1 MEEEKKNVN
10 KYHNQSIYVWV
21 VVLILSYFLGQAI
34 FSDAGNA
41 FGTQPY
47 GYAILA
53 IICGYILGT
62 ILYELG
68 KLIFGKI
75 AGYNLIYIN
84 LFGFTF
90 IKNKDNKTSFKFT
103 KFENYG
109 GKTLMAPKSNKS
121 CLSLYLLGGSIFSS
135 IITALMIV
143 GSHLLVQEIGL
154 RMLIYIEYIMAT
166 VMLII
171 LLFNLAPFLND
182 DLFDGFVLRLVHH
195 YKFKEQ
201 YHKILLE
208 ENALITG
215 RGELLYFEDVDYS
228 NPLISKASLY
238 NYYYLLDK
246 DEEKAKEMLQIG
258 LDNSNYLPD
267 ESVGILLSN
276 KYYFKLM
283 NDNYEKVGEEFYK
296 EEKEY
301 RKIAVNYNN
310 YETIKTALLISSL
323 VDSSYDLYE
332 HILNV
337 MDKKKNNFSCLRLEK
352 ENQLIDR
359 ALDFIKTKK
368 EDWFKEDDSAE

>member
-1 MEEEKKNVN
+1 MEENKNVN

-21 VVLILSYFLGQAI
+21 IVLIVSYFMGQAI

-41 FGTQPY
+41 FGKEPY

-90 IKNKDNKTSFKFT
+90 IKNKDNKTSLKFT

-109 GKTLMAPKSNKS
+109 GKTLMSPKSNKS

-143 GSHLLVQEIGL
+143 GSHLLVKEIGL

-171 LLFNLAPFLND
+171 LIFNLAPFLND
-182 DLFDGFVLRLVHH
+182 DLFDGFILRLVHH

-215 RGELLYFEDVDYS
+215 RGELLFFEDVDYS
-228 NPLISKASLY
+228 NPLISRASIY
-238 NYYYLLDK
+238 NYYYLLNK
-246 DEEKAKEMLQIG
+246 DEEKAKEMIQIG
-258 LDNSNYLPD
+258 LDNDNYLTD
-267 ESVGILLSN
+267 EDIGILLSN

-296 EEKEY
+296 EEKSY

-310 YETIKTALLISSL
+310 YGSIKTALLVSSL

-337 MDKKKNNFSCLRLEK
+337 MDKKKTNFSSLRIEK
-352 ENQLIDR
+352 ENQLIER
-359 ALDFIKTKK
+359 ALEFIKLKK

>member
-1 MEEEKKNVN
+1 MEENKNVN
-10 KYHNQSIYVWV
+10 KYRNQSLYVWI
-21 VVLILSYFLGQAI
+21 VVLILSYFMGQAI
-34 FSDAGNA
+34 FFDAGNA
-41 FGTQPY
+41 FGKEPY

-135 IITALMIV
+135 IITALMIL

-171 LLFNLAPFLND
+171 LIFNLAPFLND

-215 RGELLYFEDVDYS
+215 RGELLFFEDVDYS
-228 NPLISKASLY
+228 NPLISRASIY
-238 NYYYLLDK
+238 NYYYLLNK
-246 DEEKAKEMLQIG
+246 DEEKAKEMIQIG
-258 LDNSNYLPD
+258 LDNDDYLAD
-267 ESVGILLSN
+267 EDIGILLSN

-296 EEKEY
+296 EEKSY

-310 YETIKTALLISSL
+310 YGSIKTALLVSSL

-337 MDKKKNNFSCLRLEK
+337 MDKKKTNFSSLRIEK
-352 ENQLIDR
+352 ENQLIER
-359 ALDFIKTKK
+359 ALEFIKLKK

>member
-1 MEEEKKNVN
+1 MEENKNVN
-10 KYHNQSIYVWV
+10 KYHNQSLYVWII
-21 VVLILSYFLGQAI
+21 VLILSYFMGQAI

-41 FGTQPY
+41 FGKEPY

-53 IICGYILGT
+53 IICGYILST
-62 ILYELG
+62 ILCELG

-171 LLFNLAPFLND
+171 LIFNLAPFLND

-215 RGELLYFEDVDYS
+215 RGELLFFEDVDYS
-228 NPLISKASLY
+228 NPLISRASIY
-238 NYYYLLDK
+238 NYYYLLNK
-246 DEEKAKEMLQIG
+246 DEEKAKEMIQIG
-258 LDNSNYLPD
+258 LDNDNYLID
-267 ESVGILLSN
+267 EDIGILLSN

-296 EEKEY
+296 EEKSY

-310 YETIKTALLISSL
+310 YGSIKTALLVSSL

-337 MDKKKNNFSCLRLEK
+337 MDKKKTNFSSLRIEK
-352 ENQLIDR
+352 ENQLIER
-359 ALDFIKTKK
+359 ALEFIKLKK

>member
-1 MEEEKKNVN
+1 MEENKNVN
-10 KYHNQSIYVWV
+10 KYRNQSLYVWI
-21 VVLILSYFLGQAI
+21 VVLILSYFMGQAI
-34 FSDAGNA
+34 FSNAGNA
-41 FGTQPY
+41 FGKEPY

-90 IKNKDNKTSFKFT
+90 IKNKDNKTSLKFT

-171 LLFNLAPFLND
+171 LIFNLTPFLND

-201 YHKILLE
+201 YHTILLE

-215 RGELLYFEDVDYS
+215 RGELLFFEDVDYS
-228 NPLISKASLY
+228 NPLISRASIY
-238 NYYYLLDK
+238 NYYYLLNT
-246 DEEKAKEMLQIG
+246 DEEKAKEMIQIG
-258 LDNSNYLPD
+258 LDNDDYLTD
-267 ESVGILLSN
+267 EDIGILLSN

-296 EEKEY
+296 EEKSY

-310 YETIKTALLISSL
+310 YGSIKTALLVSSL

-337 MDKKKNNFSCLRLEK
+337 MDKKKTNFSSLRIEK
-352 ENQLIDR
+352 ENQLIER
-359 ALDFIKTKK
+359 ALEFIKLKK

>member
-53 IICGYILGT
+53 IICGYILST

-90 IKNKDNKTSFKFT
+90 IKNKDNKTYFKFT

-143 GSHLLVQEIGL
+143 GSHLLVKEIGL

-171 LLFNLAPFLND
+171 LIFNLAPFLND

-296 EEKEY
+296 EEKGY
-301 RKIAVNYNN
+301 RKISVSYNN
-310 YETIKTALLISSL
+310 YETIKTALLVSSL

>member
-53 IICGYILGT
+53 IICGYILST

-90 IKNKDNKTSFKFT
+90 IKNKDNKTSFRFT

-143 GSHLLVQEIGL
+143 GSHLLVKEIGL

-171 LLFNLAPFLND
+171 LIFNLAPFLND
-182 DLFDGFVLRLVHH
+182 DLYDGFVLRLVHH

-246 DEEKAKEMLQIG
+246 DEEKAKTMLQIG
-258 LDNSNYLPD
+258 LDNSDYLPD
-267 ESVGILLSN
+267 ETVGILLSN

-296 EEKEY
+296 EEKGY
-301 RKIAVNYNN
+301 RKMSVSYNN
-310 YETIKTALLISSL
+310 YETIKTALLVSSL

-337 MDKKKNNFSCLRLEK
+337 MDKNKNNISSVRLEK

-359 ALDFIKTKK
+359 ALEFIKIKK
-368 EDWFKEDDSAE
+368 DDWFKEDDSAE

>member
-53 IICGYILGT
+53 IICGYILST

-90 IKNKDNKTSFKFT
+90 IKNKDNKTSFRFT

-143 GSHLLVQEIGL
+143 GSHLLVKEIGL

-171 LLFNLAPFLND
+171 LIFNLAPFLND

-246 DEEKAKEMLQIG
+246 DEEKAKEMIQIG

-267 ESVGILLSN
+267 EVVGILLSN

-296 EEKEY
+296 EEKGY
-301 RKIAVNYNN
+301 RKISVSYNN
-310 YETIKTALLISSL
+310 YETIKTALLVSSL

-337 MDKKKNNFSCLRLEK
+337 MDKKKNNISSIRLEK

-359 ALDFIKTKK
+359 ALEFIKIKK
-368 EDWFKEDDSAE
+368 EDWFKEDDSAK

>member
-1 MEEEKKNVN
+1 MEENKNVN
-10 KYHNQSIYVWV
+10 KYRNQSLYVWI
-21 VVLILSYFLGQAI
+21 VVLILSYFMGQAI
-34 FSDAGNA
+34 FSNAGNA
-41 FGTQPY
+41 FGKEPY

-171 LLFNLAPFLND
+171 LIFNLAPFLND

-283 NDNYEKVGEEFYK
+283 NDSYEKVGEEFYK
-296 EEKEY
+296 EEKSY

-310 YETIKTALLISSL
+310 YGSIKTALLVSSL

-337 MDKKKNNFSCLRLEK
+337 MDKKKTNFSSLRIEK

-359 ALDFIKTKK
+359 ALEFIKIKK

>member
-53 IICGYILGT
+53 IICGYILST

-90 IKNKDNKTSFKFT
+90 IKNKDNKTSFRFT

-143 GSHLLVQEIGL
+143 GSHLLVKEIGL

-171 LLFNLAPFLND
+171 LIFNLAPFLND
-182 DLFDGFVLRLVHH
+182 DLYDGFVLRLVHH

-246 DEEKAKEMLQIG
+246 DEEKAKTMLQIG
-258 LDNSNYLPD
+258 LDNSDYLPD
-267 ESVGILLSN
+267 ETVGILLSN

-296 EEKEY
+296 EEKGY
-301 RKIAVNYNN
+301 RKMSVSYNN
-310 YETIKTALLISSL
+310 YETIKTALLVSSL

-337 MDKKKNNFSCLRLEK
+337 MDKNKNNISSVRLEK

-359 ALDFIKTKK
+359 AREFIKIKK
-368 EDWFKEDDSAE
+368 DDWFKEDDSAE

>member
-90 IKNKDNKTSFKFT
+90 IKNKDNKTSFRFT

-143 GSHLLVQEIGL
+143 GSHLLVKEIGL

-171 LLFNLAPFLND
+171 LIFNLAPFLND

-246 DEEKAKEMLQIG
+246 DEEKAKIMLQIG

-267 ESVGILLSN
+267 EDVGILLSN

-296 EEKEY
+296 EEKGY
-301 RKIAVNYNN
+301 RKISVSYNN
-310 YETIKTALLISSL
+310 YETIKTALLVSSL

-359 ALDFIKTKK
+359 ALEFIKIKK

>member
-1 MEEEKKNVN
+1 MEENKNVN
-10 KYHNQSIYVWV
+10 KYHNQSLYVWII
-21 VVLILSYFLGQAI
+21 VLILSYFMGQAI

-41 FGTQPY
+41 FGKEPY

-53 IICGYILGT
+53 IICGYILST

-171 LLFNLAPFLND
+171 LIFNLAPFLND

-215 RGELLYFEDVDYS
+215 RGELLFFEDVDYS
-228 NPLISKASLY
+228 NPLISRASIY
-238 NYYYLLDK
+238 NYYYLLNK
-246 DEEKAKEMLQIG
+246 DEEKAKEMIQIG
-258 LDNSNYLPD
+258 LDNDNYLID
-267 ESVGILLSN
+267 EDIGILLSN

-296 EEKEY
+296 EEKSY

-310 YETIKTALLISSL
+310 YGSIKTALLVSSL

-337 MDKKKNNFSCLRLEK
+337 MDKKKTNFSSLRIEK
-352 ENQLIDR
+352 ENQLIER
-359 ALDFIKTKK
+359 ALEFIKLKK